1 MPVAS
6 IKDSVTSYERWLRQQ
21 LGGELVEKDITRK
34 HEKMAQSAFSFMRAT
49 YWRWS
54 ETIFDVCPEL
64 SSGQTVLAVGDIHLE
79 NFGSWRDVD
88 GRLIW
93 GVNDFDE
100 AAEMPYTL
108 DLVRLAASAML
119 ARDGASTDTICRSI
133 LGGYRKG
140 LRAPRPFVLERDH
153 DWLRKL
159 VTASDAERSKFWEKL
174 AANKNSGPPPRYRR
188 PLLSAM
194 PGSGATVVY
203 CKRSAGVGSLGR
215 PRWVAIATYRGG
227 EVIREAKALVPSA
240 WSLFHGRRTTK
251 IFCNEI
257 GSGQYRSPDPWYH
270 ASNGILVRRLSPNN
284 RKIEVEDGPDT
295 LLSAQVLEAM
305 GFEIANIHLGTANI
319 RSAIVRDLGKRKPNW
334 LHAAAKGAATAVAD
348 DHKAWKKA

>member
-133 LGGYRKG
+133 LGGYCKG

-227 EVIREAKALVPSA
+227 EVIR
-240 WSLFHGRRTTK
+240 
-251 IFCNEI
+251 
-257 GSGQYRSPDPWYH
+257 
-270 ASNGILVRRLSPNN
+270 
-284 RKIEVEDGPDT
+284 
-295 LLSAQVLEAM
+295 
-305 GFEIANIHLGTANI
+305 
-319 RSAIVRDLGKRKPNW
+319 
-334 LHAAAKGAATAVAD
+334 
-348 DHKAWKKA
+348 